1 MLNNDQQLNVA
12 VQNWFTNEEAQTV
25 TYADNNN
32 NMKNIEHP
40 NKFGYKMTESILSPN
55 AGEEVTYN
63 SRPISINN
71 DGGLK
76 ILYDGITGATTK
88 LAGRKLPPIGT

>member
-1 MLNNDQQLNVA
+1 
-12 VQNWFTNEEAQTV
+12 
-25 TYADNNN
+25 
-32 NMKNIEHP
+32 
-40 NKFGYKMTESILSPN
+40 MTESILSPN

-71 DGGLK
+71 DGGLN
-76 ILYDGITGATTK
+76 ILYDGIAGATTK